1 MTVRY
6 GVVKAFDAGTY
17 RAAVQI
23 AGSDAAWLHETPV
36 ARNVHASEVLAG
48 RRCAVLFLNETNPE
62 DAVIIAVWA

>member
-36 ARNVHASEVLAG
+36 ARNVPASEVFAG
-48 RRCAVLFLNETNPE
+48 RRCAVLFLDETNPG